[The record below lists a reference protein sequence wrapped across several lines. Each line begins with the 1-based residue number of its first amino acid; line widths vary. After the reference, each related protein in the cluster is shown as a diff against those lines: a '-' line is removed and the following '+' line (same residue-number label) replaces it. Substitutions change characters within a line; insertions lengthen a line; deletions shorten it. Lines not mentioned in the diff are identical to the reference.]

1 MESECEIMYP
11 QQFVSTVEE
20 PQTVLGG
27 SGISENC
34 KKPLNDSRGTREESS
49 YGFKQEQLK
58 CFLVPSFPIE
68 LR

>member
-27 SGISENC
+27 SGIWENC
-34 KKPLNDSRGTREESS
+34 KKSLNDSRGTNKNNSTA
-49 YGFKQEQLK
+49 F
-58 CFLVPSFPIE
+58 
-68 LR
+68 